1 MKYKYPLSHDDVKK
15 LKIELKKRQW
25 LIENELSAVIE
36 TLENVIDEKD
46 KEIDELNKK
55 IEELKQPKKA
65 KILALV
71 ESNCQCFAP
80 DNCRLNII
88 AFISSEISRY
98 EMRNRFVLINGIEFY
113 CSDIE
118 EYDNF
123 FKVKFIAVQRFR
135 YGEPE
140 KFLDELARLRPK
152 TIELG
157 EKVEELEKPKK
168 TVKHQFFDFTEVEF
182 HRVTSDQFIVSAD
195 VYISPELH
203 RIFKQ
208 VTFYINGNE
217 FYIGKCEVIKG
228 RIKAKVISSASYDI
242 EAAQII
248 AKDLLSNDIYGN
260 IKA

>member
-1 MKYKYPLSHDDVKK
+1 MKYKFTAKCAAVRD
-15 LKIELKKRQW
+15 LKREVDNSLGDIYK
-25 LIENELSAVIE
+25 
-36 TLENVIDEKD
+36 TLEDNIDILEDEINKKD

-140 KFLDELARLRPK
+140 KFLDELARLKPK

-157 EKVEELEKPKK
+157 EK
-168 TVKHQFFDFTEVEF
+168 F
-182 HRVTSDQFIVSAD
+182 
-195 VYISPELH
+195 
-203 RIFKQ
+203 
-208 VTFYINGNE
+208 
-217 FYIGKCEVIKG
+217 
-228 RIKAKVISSASYDI
+228 
-242 EAAQII
+242 
-248 AKDLLSNDIYGN
+248 
-260 IKA
+260 